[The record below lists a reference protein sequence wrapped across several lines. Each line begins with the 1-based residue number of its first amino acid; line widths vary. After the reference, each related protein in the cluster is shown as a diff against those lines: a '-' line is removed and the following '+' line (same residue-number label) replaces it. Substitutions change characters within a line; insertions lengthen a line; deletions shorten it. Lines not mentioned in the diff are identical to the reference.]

1 VRRPE
6 LLIALLRALLAIA
19 SLCWLPCARAPLVHA
34 DDLSEFEFARSRYD
48 RHDYARAVDAFRKLV
63 GTDPPHI
70 ANALLVLESRKYFA
84 ASLLFVGAERDARQ
98 QFRLLLQQEP
108 EYALDPLAFP
118 TEVVA
123 LFDEVKAAL
132 RRDLDS
138 KREAEL
144 SLRREAAQQAATAE
158 QLRRHNLE
166 RLRGLAE
173 EHEIRTENS
182 RLVASVPFG
191 VGQFQ
196 NGHRGLGVAL
206 AMAQGLAAAASVGTF
221 VRHQALA
228 NEAASESNRSDLL
241 EQQRRL
247 LTANWVSFGTFAV
260 LAVAGII
267 DAQLRFVPAK
277 VTSKPRPLPPDLD
290 RWVRDEAKRLT
301 APPRF

>member
-1 VRRPE
+1 M
-6 LLIALLRALLAIA
+6 
-19 SLCWLPCARAPLVHA
+19 ARA
-34 DDLSEFEFARSRYD
+34 DDLSEFETARSRYD
-48 RHDYARAVDAFRKLV
+48 RHDYARAAEAFRKLV
-63 GTDPPHI
+63 GTDPPRI

-84 ASLLFVGAERDARQ
+84 ASLLFLGAATDARL

-123 LFDEVKAAL
+123 LFDEVKVAL
-132 RRDLDS
+132 RRELDN

-144 SLRREAAQQAATAE
+144 SQQREAAQQAATAE

-173 EHEIRTENS
+173 EHVVRTENS
-182 RLVASVPFG
+182 RWVASVPFG

-206 AMAQGLAAAASVGTF
+206 AMAEGLAAAASIGTF
-221 VRHQALA
+221 VGHQTLA
-228 NEAASESNRSDLL
+228 NERASASNVPSLKDD
-241 EQQRRL
+241 QRRL
-247 LTANWVSFGTFAV
+247 VTANWLSFGTFAA
-260 LAVAGII
+260 LAIIGIV
-267 DAQLRFVPAK
+267 DAHLRFVPGK
-277 VTSKPRPLPPDLD
+277 VSTGQRPLPPDLD
-290 RWVRDEAKRLT
+290 RWVKDEAKRVT

>member
-1 VRRPE
+1 
-6 LLIALLRALLAIA
+6 
-19 SLCWLPCARAPLVHA
+19 LCWLPCVRGPLVHA
-34 DDLSEFEFARSRYD
+34 DDLSEFELARSRYD
-48 RHDYARAVDAFRKLV
+48 RHDYARAVEAFRKLV
-63 GTDPPHI
+63 GSDPPRI

-84 ASLLFVGAERDARQ
+84 ASLLFVGAGSEARK

-123 LFDEVKAAL
+123 MFDEVKAAL

-144 SLRREAAQQAATAE
+144 SQQREAAQQAATAE

-173 EHEIRTENS
+173 EHEILTQNS

-191 VGQFQ
+191 AGQFQ

-206 AMAQGLAAAASVGTF
+206 AMAEGLAAGASIGTF
-221 VRHQALA
+221 IRHQALA
-228 NEAASESNRSDLL
+228 DELASESNRSDLVD
-241 EQQRRL
+241 QQRRL
-247 LTANWVSFGTFAV
+247 LTANWVAFGTFAV
-260 LAVAGII
+260 LAVAGIV
-267 DAQLRFVPAK
+267 DAQLRFVPGQ
-277 VTSKPRPLPPDLD
+277 VTSSQRPLPPDLD
-290 RWVRDEAKRLT
+290 RWVRDEAKRVT